1 MKKILIIFIALF
13 ITACSNVPW
22 STMFKLRGFDLDD
35 FVALDP
41 DQLKMQVISHDAVP
55 LDFERVMMDFK
66 LSTEDKIFEQS
77 IGLNLMTEHRKDEQ
91 IIYDLALTE
100 NAKKVLRETQKFMSQ
115 HKDAKVGLNIKTPLP
130 ADDSV
135 DTMILTINMYLNGEY
150 LTLLNQLEMDASQF
164 RPEHN
169 DSVRSD

>member
-13 ITACSNVPW
+13 TTACSNVPW
-22 STMFKLRGFDLDD
+22 STIYKLRSFDLDD
-35 FVALDP
+35 FVALNP
-41 DQLKMQVISHDAVP
+41 EQLKMQVISHDAVP

-66 LSTEDKIFEQS
+66 LNTENKKFEQS
-77 IGLNLMTEHRKDEQ
+77 IGLNLMSEHRKDEQ
-91 IIYDLALTE
+91 IIYELALTE

-135 DTMILTINMYLNGEY
+135 DTMVLTINIYLNDEY